1 MTEEI
6 EYQAA
11 QELANIML
19 RAAMTA
25 DYFQVLMVRLQVGR
39 AS

>member
-11 QELANIML
+11 QALANSML

-25 DYFQVLMVRLQVGR
+25 DYFDALMVRVGVGI
-39 AS
+39 